1 MRIEKVSIELCVSD
15 VVKRGEVLLRI
26 CEALPRTVHG
36 VLVAMPAARADREAE
51 MDAACSVHPPVV
63 LKQKRRYARRA
74 KKTEKDGSEVTDGTV
89 RRTVSRNANGETV
102 TSRDLADGSGRVEIR
117 R

>member
-51 MDAACSVHPPVV
+51 MDAACSGHPPVV
-63 LKQKRRYARRA
+63 LKQKRRYARSARGRESC
-74 KKTEKDGSEVTDGTV
+74 KSDS
-89 RRTVSRNANGETV
+89 
-102 TSRDLADGSGRVEIR
+102 SGVHAA
-117 R
+117 